1 VLADSLSMPVK
12 SFIPKFRA
20 EFEDH
25 VRLGRCPF
33 EENGAPLHVTGS
45 DGDAHASAAASKNH
59 ANARAPEADAEADN

>member
-1 VLADSLSMPVK
+1 MPVK

-33 EENGAPLHVTGS
+33 KESGAARG
-45 DGDAHASAAASKNH
+45 DGDAHAAAAASPKPALAH
-59 ANARAPEADAEADN
+59 AD